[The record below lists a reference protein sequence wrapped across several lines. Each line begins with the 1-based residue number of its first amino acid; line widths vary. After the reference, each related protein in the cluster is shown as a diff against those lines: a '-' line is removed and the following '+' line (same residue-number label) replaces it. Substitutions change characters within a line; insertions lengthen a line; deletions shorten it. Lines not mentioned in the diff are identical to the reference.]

1 MQYPEISFGTYRLG
15 KDTYSSLEYA
25 LVNGYN
31 SIDTAALYQVEPII
45 GDFIGKNEIN
55 RSNIWITSKLNPKTY
70 SKSEEDIRSSI
81 RKTLQDLNTNYLDL
95 YLIHKPQDD
104 CIIKCWSVLEEF
116 YHQGIFKNIG
126 VSNFDIPHMEII
138 KQFSTVPIY
147 TNQIELSPFL
157 KRPNV
162 VKYMNDNNIIVS
174 AHSSLAKGE
183 KFDDD
188 TLVKIA
194 KKYNK
199 TPAQIML
206 KWALQNNFRIIPRSS
221 KQNHI
226 IEDISLDFNI
236 NNNDIIE
243 LNNINITHI
252 THPQYNL
259 S

>member
-1 MQYPEISFGTYRLG
+1 MEYPNISFGTYRLG
-15 KDTYSSLEYA
+15 KDTYAALEYA
-25 LVNGYN
+25 LMNGYR

-45 GDFIGKNEIN
+45 GDFIGKNQIN
-55 RSNIWITSKLNPKTY
+55 RSEIWMTSKLNPKIY
-70 SKSEEDIRSSI
+70 SKSEEDIRESI
-81 RKTLQDLNTNYLDL
+81 RKTLRDLNTNYLDL
-95 YLIHKPQDD
+95 YLIHKPQDEY
-104 CIIKCWSVLEEF
+104 IIKCWSVLEEF
-116 YHQGIFKNIG
+116 YNQGIFKNIG
-126 VSNFDIPHMEII
+126 VSNFDIHHMKMISN
-138 KQFSTVPIY
+138 FSNVPIY

-183 KFDDD
+183 KFDDE
-188 TLVKIA
+188 TIMQIA
-194 KKYNK
+194 LKYNK

-206 KWALQNNFRIIPRSS
+206 KWALQNNFHIIPRSS
-221 KQNHI
+221 NQNHI
-226 IEDISLDFNI
+226 IEDISLNFMI

-243 LNNINITHI
+243 LNNIDVIHI